1 MMKGCLKEKQLHE
14 NPLFHSVLE
23 VKLLCTQSKEP
34 HSVVKGARIRMD
46 KNG

>member
-1 MMKGCLKEKQLHE
+1 MKGCLKEKQLHE

-34 HSVVKGARIRMD
+34 RSVVKGARIRMD